1 MCRNMFKVLECCHHL
16 QGQQHNNSRP
26 DTPIV
31 LLLTGRAKD
40 DNDMQIKGICDSI
53 GKFFFS
59 C

>member
-1 MCRNMFKVLECCHHL
+1 MFKVLECCHHL